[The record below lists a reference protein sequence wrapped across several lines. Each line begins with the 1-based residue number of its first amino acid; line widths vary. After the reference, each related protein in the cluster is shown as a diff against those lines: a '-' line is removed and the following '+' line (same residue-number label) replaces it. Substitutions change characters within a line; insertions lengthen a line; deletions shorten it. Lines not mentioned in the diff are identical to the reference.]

1 MLAKC
6 ANPECSEVFRYLAS
20 GKLFRMPSRS
30 PDGTAATGLEH
41 FWLCPVCARTMT
53 VAVERSG
60 RVVVIARA
68 VLRPYRE
75 MVGRISTAPQISQ
88 AQLPGQLGL

>member
-6 ANPECSEVFRYLAS
+6 ANPECSEVFRYMAS

-30 PDGTAATGLEH
+30 REGAAAAELEH
-41 FWLCPVCARTMT
+41 FWLCKACARTMT
-53 VAVERSG
+53 VAVERTG
-60 RVVVIARA
+60 RVVVIART

-75 MVGRISTAPQISQ
+75 MVGRISTAPEISQ
-88 AQLPGQLGL
+88 AQLPSQLGW